1 MNRLSA
7 SLLLCV
13 IAAAFAGCS
22 KAENGT
28 PGIPQKPAASEEF
41 RIVPKPQFISYRDN
55 QIELKS
61 DLTIGYEG
69 SLSVEAEQLKE
80 ALTSDHKM
88 SPSVKS
94 SADGADILLALNT
107 SMDVKGKGGYK
118 IEIAAK
124 QIKITAPETIG
135 IFYGIQTLRQAIKA
149 ESGKFS
155 IREATISDY
164 PTSPWRSLMLD
175 EGRYFKGKDA
185 VKKLLYEMARL
196 KYNYFHWHLTEDQ
209 GWRLE
214 IKKYPKLIEIGS
226 KRPKTGKHYY
236 WISNEFYNEPHE
248 GHYTQAD
255 VKEIIEFAEKL
266 HITIIPEIEILT
278 HASAAI
284 ASYSYL
290 GTTGKQIEVECR
302 LGPTDEIMDISK
314 PETMQFIHDVLDE
327 VADLFPGKYIHCGG
341 DEIQGNHWIN
351 SAGIRA
357 MKNQLGIK
365 EDWELE
371 RHFYNEISK
380 YLEGKGKALMAW
392 SDAAGKPGAASIIP
406 IKVGKESV
414 FQYWTGD
421 MTNLTF
427 LINNGL
433 NVLYSHTDGLYFN
446 TSLPVAYK
454 VKIVP
459 ESIDLSK
466 RKQLLG
472 IGVECWS
479 EFDRTV
485 DETFDHIFPLIAVY
499 ADTGWMKESEKDYQ
513 DFTRRMYPLYKIW
526 KDRDIYVGG
535 TEETR

>member
-28 PGIPQKPAASEEF
+28 TGIPQKPAASEEF

-149 ESGKFS
+149 ENGKFS

-226 KRPKTGKHYY
+226 KRPRTGKHYY

-248 GHYTQAD
+248 GHYTQAE

-314 PETMQFIHDVLDE
+314 PETMQFIHDVIDE

-341 DEIQGNHWIN
+341 DEIQGNHWTN

-380 YLEGKGKALMAW
+380 YLEEKGKALMAW
-392 SDAAGKPGAASIIP
+392 SEAAGKPGAASSIP

-421 MTNLTF
+421 MTNLNF

-446 TSLPVAYK
+446 TTLPVAYRI
-454 VKIVP
+454 KIVP
-459 ESIDLSK
+459 ESIDLSR

-485 DETFDHIFPLIAVY
+485 DATFDHIFPLIAVY
-499 ADTGWMKESEKDYQ
+499 ADMGWMKESEKNYQ

>member
-1 MNRLSA
+1 M
-7 SLLLCV
+7 LLCV

-80 ALTSDHKM
+80 ALTSDHNM

-164 PTSPWRSLMLD
+164 PTSAWRSLMLD

-446 TSLPVAYK
+446 TTLPVAYR

-485 DETFDHIFPLIAVY
+485 DETFDHMFPLIAVY

>member
-1 MNRLSA
+1 MNRFSA

-80 ALTSDHKM
+80 ALTSDHNM

-266 HITIIPEIEILT
+266 HITIIPEVEILT

-290 GTTGKQIEVECR
+290 GTTGKQIGVECR

-371 RHFYNEISK
+371 RHFFNEISK

-392 SDAAGKPGAASIIP
+392 SDAAGKPGAASNIP

-421 MTNLTF
+421 MTVLNF

-446 TSLPVAYK
+446 TTLPVAYK
-454 VKIVP
+454 IKIRP

>member
-55 QIELKS
+55 QVELKS

-107 SMDVKGKGGYK
+107 SMDVKGRGGYK

-446 TSLPVAYK
+446 TTLPVAYR

>member
-1 MNRLSA
+1 MNRFSA

-226 KRPKTGKHYY
+226 KRTKTGKHYY

-341 DEIQGNHWIN
+341 DEIQGNHWTN
-351 SAGIRA
+351 SAGIRT

-446 TSLPVAYK
+446 TTLPVAYK

-513 DFTRRMYPLYKIW
+513 DFTRRMYPLYTIW
-526 KDRDIYVGG
+526 KDRNIYVGG

>member
-1 MNRLSA
+1 MNRFSA

-69 SLSVEAEQLKE
+69 GLSVEAEQLKE

-135 IFYGIQTLRQAIKA
+135 IFYGIQTLRQAIKS

-446 TSLPVAYK
+446 TTLPVAYR

-499 ADTGWMKESEKDYQ
+499 ADTGWMKESEMDYQ

>member
-1 MNRLSA
+1 M
-7 SLLLCV
+7 LLCV

-28 PGIPQKPAASEEF
+28 SGIPQKPAASEEF

-226 KRPKTGKHYY
+226 KRPRTGKHYY

-248 GHYTQAD
+248 GHYTQAE

-266 HITIIPEIEILT
+266 HITIIPEVEILT

-290 GTTGKQIEVECR
+290 GTTGKQIGVECR

-341 DEIQGNHWIN
+341 DEIQGNHWTN

-371 RHFYNEISK
+371 RHFFNEISK
-380 YLEGKGKALMAW
+380 YLEGKGKVLMAW
-392 SDAAGKPGAASIIP
+392 SDAAGKPGAASNIP

-421 MTNLTF
+421 MTVLNF

-446 TSLPVAYK
+446 TTLPVAYRI
-454 VKIVP
+454 KIRP

-485 DETFDHIFPLIAVY
+485 DATFDHIFPLIAVY
-499 ADTGWMKESEKDYQ
+499 ADMGWMKESEKNYQ
-513 DFTRRMYPLYKIW
+513 DFTKRMYPLYKIW

>member
-1 MNRLSA
+1 MNRFSA

-446 TSLPVAYK
+446 TTLPVAYR

>member
-1 MNRLSA
+1 MNRFSA

-327 VADLFPGKYIHCGG
+327 VADLFSGKYIHCGG

-446 TSLPVAYK
+446 TTLPVAYR

-485 DETFDHIFPLIAVY
+485 DETFDHMFPLIAVY

>member
-1 MNRLSA
+1 MNRFSA

-446 TSLPVAYK
+446 TTLPVAYK

-499 ADTGWMKESEKDYQ
+499 ADTGWMKESEKNYQ

>member
-124 QIKITAPETIG
+124 QIKITAPETVG

-149 ESGKFS
+149 ENGKFS

-196 KYNYFHWHLTEDQ
+196 KFNYFHWHLTEDQ

-226 KRPKTGKHYY
+226 KRPRTGKHYY

-248 GHYTQAD
+248 GHYTQAE

-314 PETMQFIHDVLDE
+314 PETMQFIHDVIDE

-446 TSLPVAYK
+446 TTLPVAYK
-454 VKIVP
+454 IKIRP

-485 DETFDHIFPLIAVY
+485 DETFDHMFPLIAVY
-499 ADTGWMKESEKDYQ
+499 ADMGWMKESEMNYQ
-513 DFTRRMYPLYKIW
+513 DFTKRMYPLYKIW

>member
-80 ALTSDHKM
+80 ALTSDHNM

-164 PTSPWRSLMLD
+164 PTSAWRSLMLD

-446 TSLPVAYK
+446 TTLPVAYR

-485 DETFDHIFPLIAVY
+485 DETFDHMFPLIAVY

>member
-1 MNRLSA
+1 MNKLSA
-7 SLLLCV
+7 SLLLGV
-13 IAAAFAGCS
+13 IVTAFAGCT

-28 PGIPQKPAASEEF
+28 PGIPQKPSASEEF
-41 RIVPKPQFISYRDN
+41 QIVPKPQFISYRDN
-55 QIELKS
+55 IIELKS

-80 ALTSDHKM
+80 ALSSDHKM
-88 SPSVKS
+88 SPSIKPG
-94 SADGADILLALNT
+94 ADGAAILLALNP

-118 IEIAAK
+118 IEIGSK

-135 IFYGIQTLRQAIKA
+135 VFYGIQTLRQAVKA
-149 ESGKFS
+149 ENGNFF

-175 EGRYFKGKDA
+175 EGRHFKGKDA
-185 VKKLLYEMARL
+185 VKTILYEMARL

-214 IKKYPKLIEIGS
+214 IKKYPLLIEKGS
-226 KRPKTGKHYY
+226 KRPKTGKNYY

-248 GHYTQAD
+248 GHYTQED
-255 VKEIIEFAEKL
+255 VKEIIAFAEKL
-266 HITIIPEIEILT
+266 HITIIPEVEILT

-284 ASYSYL
+284 ACYSYL

-302 LGPTDEIMDISK
+302 LGPTNEIMDISK

-327 VADLFPGKYIHCGG
+327 VAELFPGKYIHCGG
-341 DEIQGNHWIN
+341 DEIQGDHWAK
-351 SAGIRA
+351 SSGIIQ
-357 MKNQLGIK
+357 MKEGLGIK

-371 RHFYNEISK
+371 RHFYNEIST

-392 SDAAGKPGAASIIP
+392 SEAAGKPGAASNIP

-421 MTNLTF
+421 VTILNF
-427 LINNGL
+427 LINSGL

-446 TSLPVAYK
+446 TTLPTAYR

-459 ESIDLSK
+459 DNVDLSK

-472 IGVECWS
+472 IGAECWS

-499 ADTGWMKESEKDYQ
+499 ADTGWMKATDKDYQ
-513 DFTRRMYPLYKIW
+513 DFTRRMYPLYQIW
-526 KDRDIYVGG
+526 KDRGIYVGG
-535 TEETR
+535 TEE

>member
-314 PETMQFIHDVLDE
+314 PETMRFIHDVLDE

-446 TSLPVAYK
+446 TTLPVAYR

>member
-1 MNRLSA
+1 M
-7 SLLLCV
+7 LLCV

-314 PETMQFIHDVLDE
+314 PETMQFIYDVLDE

-341 DEIQGNHWIN
+341 DEIQGNHWAN

-392 SDAAGKPGAASIIP
+392 SDAAGKPGAASSIP

-446 TSLPVAYK
+446 TTLPVAYRI
-454 VKIVP
+454 KIVP
-459 ESIDLSK
+459 ESIDLSR

-485 DETFDHIFPLIAVY
+485 DETFDHMFPLIAVY
-499 ADTGWMKESEKDYQ
+499 ADTGWMKESEKNYQ

>member
-446 TSLPVAYK
+446 TTLPVAYR

>member
-1 MNRLSA
+1 M
-7 SLLLCV
+7 LLCV

-28 PGIPQKPAASEEF
+28 TVIPQKPAASEEF

-149 ESGKFS
+149 ENGKFS

-226 KRPKTGKHYY
+226 KRPRTGKHYY

-248 GHYTQAD
+248 GHYTQAE

-314 PETMQFIHDVLDE
+314 PETMQFIHDVIDE

-341 DEIQGNHWIN
+341 DEIQGNHWTN
-351 SAGIRA
+351 SAGIRS

-392 SDAAGKPGAASIIP
+392 SEAAGKPGAASSIP

-421 MTNLTF
+421 MTNLNF

-446 TSLPVAYK
+446 TILPVAYK
-454 VKIVP
+454 IKIRP

-485 DETFDHIFPLIAVY
+485 DETFDHMFPLIAVY
-499 ADTGWMKESEKDYQ
+499 ADMGWMKESEKNYQ
-513 DFTRRMYPLYKIW
+513 DFTKRMYPLYKIW

>member
-69 SLSVEAEQLKE
+69 SLSIEAEQLKE
-80 ALTSDHKM
+80 ALTSDHNM

-446 TSLPVAYK
+446 TTLPVAYK

>member
-1 MNRLSA
+1 M
-7 SLLLCV
+7 LLCV

-149 ESGKFS
+149 ENGKFS

-196 KYNYFHWHLTEDQ
+196 KYNYFHRHLTEDQ

-248 GHYTQAD
+248 GHYTQAE

-290 GTTGKQIEVECR
+290 GTTGKQIEVEYR

-314 PETMQFIHDVLDE
+314 PETMQFIHDVIDE

-341 DEIQGNHWIN
+341 DEIQGNHWTN

-392 SDAAGKPGAASIIP
+392 SEAAGKPGAASSIP

-421 MTNLTF
+421 MTNLNF
-427 LINNGL
+427 LINSGL

-446 TSLPVAYK
+446 TTLPVAYR
-454 VKIVP
+454 VKIRP
-459 ESIDLSK
+459 ENIDLSK

-472 IGVECWS
+472 IGAECWS

-499 ADTGWMKESEKDYQ
+499 AETGWMKESEKNYQ
-513 DFTRRMYPLYKIW
+513 DFTKRMYPLYKIW

>member
-327 VADLFPGKYIHCGG
+327 VADLFPGKHIHCGG

-446 TSLPVAYK
+446 TTLPVAYR

>member
-1 MNRLSA
+1 MNRFSA

-446 TSLPVAYK
+446 TTLPVAYR

-485 DETFDHIFPLIAVY
+485 DETFDHMFPLIAVY
-499 ADTGWMKESEKDYQ
+499 ADTGWMKESEKNYQ

>member
-28 PGIPQKPAASEEF
+28 TVIPQKPAASEEF

-149 ESGKFS
+149 ENGKFS

-226 KRPKTGKHYY
+226 KRPRTGKHYY

-248 GHYTQAD
+248 GHYTQAE

-314 PETMQFIHDVLDE
+314 PETMQFIHDVIDE

-341 DEIQGNHWIN
+341 DEIQGDHWAK
-351 SAGIRA
+351 SAGIIQ
-357 MKNQLGIK
+357 MKNGLGIK

-380 YLEGKGKALMAW
+380 YLEAKGKALMAW
-392 SDAAGKPGAASIIP
+392 SEAAGKPGAASSIP

-446 TSLPVAYK
+446 TTLPVAYK
-454 VKIVP
+454 IKIVP
-459 ESIDLSK
+459 ESIDLSR

-485 DETFDHIFPLIAVY
+485 DETFDHMFPLIAVY
-499 ADTGWMKESEKDYQ
+499 ADMGWMKESEKNYQ

>member
-1 MNRLSA
+1 M
-7 SLLLCV
+7 LLCV

-28 PGIPQKPAASEEF
+28 TVIPQKPAASEEF

-149 ESGKFS
+149 ENGKFS

-226 KRPKTGKHYY
+226 KRPRTGKHYY

-248 GHYTQAD
+248 GHYTQAE

-314 PETMQFIHDVLDE
+314 PETMQFIHDVIDE

-341 DEIQGNHWIN
+341 DEIQGNHWTN
-351 SAGIRA
+351 SADIRA

-392 SDAAGKPGAASIIP
+392 SEAAGKPGAASSIP

-421 MTNLTF
+421 MTNLNF

-446 TSLPVAYK
+446 TTLPVAYK
-454 VKIVP
+454 IKIRP

-485 DETFDHIFPLIAVY
+485 DETFDHMFPLIAVY
-499 ADTGWMKESEKDYQ
+499 ADMGWMKESEKNYQ
-513 DFTRRMYPLYKIW
+513 DFTKRMYPLYKIW

>member
-1 MNRLSA
+1 MNRFSA

-88 SPSVKS
+88 YPSVKS

-446 TSLPVAYK
+446 TTLPVAYK

-499 ADTGWMKESEKDYQ
+499 ADTGWMKESEMDYQ
-513 DFTRRMYPLYKIW
+513 NFTRRMYPLYKIW

>member
-1 MNRLSA
+1 M
-7 SLLLCV
+7 
-13 IAAAFAGCS
+13 
-22 KAENGT
+22 
-28 PGIPQKPAASEEF
+28 
-41 RIVPKPQFISYRDN
+41 
-55 QIELKS
+55 
-61 DLTIGYEG
+61 
-69 SLSVEAEQLKE
+69 
-80 ALTSDHKM
+80 
-88 SPSVKS
+88 
-94 SADGADILLALNT
+94 
-107 SMDVKGKGGYK
+107 
-118 IEIAAK
+118 
-124 QIKITAPETIG
+124 
-135 IFYGIQTLRQAIKA
+135 
-149 ESGKFS
+149 
-155 IREATISDY
+155 
-164 PTSPWRSLMLD
+164 
-175 EGRYFKGKDA
+175 
-185 VKKLLYEMARL
+185 
-196 KYNYFHWHLTEDQ
+196 
-209 GWRLE
+209 
-214 IKKYPKLIEIGS
+214 
-226 KRPKTGKHYY
+226 
-236 WISNEFYNEPHE
+236 
-248 GHYTQAD
+248 
-255 VKEIIEFAEKL
+255 KEIIEFAEKL

-290 GTTGKQIEVECR
+290 GTTGKPIEVECR

-341 DEIQGNHWIN
+341 DEIQGNHWTN

-446 TSLPVAYK
+446 TTLPVAYR

-485 DETFDHIFPLIAVY
+485 DETFDHMFPLIAVY

>member
-1 MNRLSA
+1 MNRFSA

-236 WISNEFYNEPHE
+236 WISDEFYNEPHE

-341 DEIQGNHWIN
+341 DEIQGNHWTN

-446 TSLPVAYK
+446 TTLPVAYK

-513 DFTRRMYPLYKIW
+513 DFTRRMYPLYTIW
-526 KDRDIYVGG
+526 KDRNIYVGG

>member
-124 QIKITAPETIG
+124 QVKITAPETIG

-248 GHYTQAD
+248 GHYTQAE

-314 PETMQFIHDVLDE
+314 PETMQFIHDVIDE

-341 DEIQGNHWIN
+341 DEIQGNHWTN

-357 MKNQLGIK
+357 MKSQLGIK

-392 SDAAGKPGAASIIP
+392 SDAAGKPGAASSIP

-421 MTNLTF
+421 MTNLNF

-446 TSLPVAYK
+446 TTLPVAYRI
-454 VKIVP
+454 KIVP
-459 ESIDLSK
+459 ESIDLSR

-485 DETFDHIFPLIAVY
+485 DETFDHMFPLIAVY
-499 ADTGWMKESEKDYQ
+499 ADMGWMKESEKNYQ

>member
-1 MNRLSA
+1 MNRFSA

-69 SLSVEAEQLKE
+69 GLSVEAEQLKE
-80 ALTSDHKM
+80 ALTSDYKM

-135 IFYGIQTLRQAIKA
+135 IFYGIQTLRQAIKS

-236 WISNEFYNEPHE
+236 WIGNEFYNEPHE

-314 PETMQFIHDVLDE
+314 LETMQFIHDVLDE

-446 TSLPVAYK
+446 TTLPVAYK

>member
-80 ALTSDHKM
+80 ALTSDHNM

-164 PTSPWRSLMLD
+164 PTSAWRSLMLD

-446 TSLPVAYK
+446 TTLPVAYR

>member
-28 PGIPQKPAASEEF
+28 TVIPQKSAASEEF

-149 ESGKFS
+149 ENGKFS

-226 KRPKTGKHYY
+226 KRPRTGKHYY

-248 GHYTQAD
+248 GHYTQAE

-314 PETMQFIHDVLDE
+314 SETLQFIHDVIDE
-327 VADLFPGKYIHCGG
+327 AADLFPGKYIHCGG
-341 DEIQGNHWIN
+341 DEIQGNHWAN

-392 SDAAGKPGAASIIP
+392 SDAAGKPGAASSIP

-446 TSLPVAYK
+446 TALPVAYRI
-454 VKIVP
+454 KIVP
-459 ESIDLSK
+459 ESIDLSR

-485 DETFDHIFPLIAVY
+485 DETFDHMFPLIAVY
-499 ADTGWMKESEKDYQ
+499 ADTGWMKESEKNYQ

>member
-1 MNRLSA
+1 MNRFSA

-314 PETMQFIHDVLDE
+314 PETMQFIYDVLDE

-341 DEIQGNHWIN
+341 DEIQGNHWAN

-392 SDAAGKPGAASIIP
+392 SDAAGKPGAASSIP

-446 TSLPVAYK
+446 TTLPVAYK
-454 VKIVP
+454 IKIRP

-485 DETFDHIFPLIAVY
+485 DETFDHMFPLIAVY
-499 ADTGWMKESEKDYQ
+499 ADMGWMKESEKNYQ

>member
-1 MNRLSA
+1 MNRFSA

-314 PETMQFIHDVLDE
+314 PETMQFIYDVLDE

-341 DEIQGNHWIN
+341 DEIQGNHWAN

-392 SDAAGKPGAASIIP
+392 SDAAGKPGAASSIP

-446 TSLPVAYK
+446 TTLPVAYK
-454 VKIVP
+454 IKIRP

-485 DETFDHIFPLIAVY
+485 DETFDHMFPLIAVY
-499 ADTGWMKESEKDYQ
+499 ADTGWMKESEKNYQ

>member
-1 MNRLSA
+1 MNRFSA

-446 TSLPVAYK
+446 TTLPVAYK

>member
-41 RIVPKPQFISYRDN
+41 LIVPKPQFISYRDN

-124 QIKITAPETIG
+124 QIKIIAPETIG

-446 TSLPVAYK
+446 TTLPVAYR

>member
-1 MNRLSA
+1 M
-7 SLLLCV
+7 LLCV

-41 RIVPKPQFISYRDN
+41 LIVPKPQFISYRDN
-55 QIELKS
+55 LIELKS

-446 TSLPVAYK
+446 TTLPVAYK

-513 DFTRRMYPLYKIW
+513 DFTRRMYPLCKIW

>member
-1 MNRLSA
+1 MNRFSA

-69 SLSVEAEQLKE
+69 GLSVEAEQLKE

-135 IFYGIQTLRQAIKA
+135 IFYGIQTLRQAIKS

-327 VADLFPGKYIHCGG
+327 VSDLFPGKYIHCGG

-446 TSLPVAYK
+446 TTLPVAYK

-485 DETFDHIFPLIAVY
+485 DETFDHIFPLIAIY

>member
-1 MNRLSA
+1 MNRFSA

-149 ESGKFS
+149 ENGKFS

-226 KRPKTGKHYY
+226 KRPRTGKHYY

-248 GHYTQAD
+248 GHYTQAE

-314 PETMQFIHDVLDE
+314 PETMQFIHDVIDE

-341 DEIQGNHWIN
+341 DEIQGNHWTN
-351 SAGIRA
+351 SADIRA

-446 TSLPVAYK
+446 TTLPVAYK
-454 VKIVP
+454 IKIRP

-485 DETFDHIFPLIAVY
+485 DETFDHMFPLIAVY
-499 ADTGWMKESEKDYQ
+499 ADMGWMKESEKNYQ
-513 DFTRRMYPLYKIW
+513 DFTKRMYPLYKIW